1 MQPLLL
7 LMAFLL
13 LPGLEQ
19 VVTVPIPEGRT
30 HLTKPPAVLT
40 LCSAPI
46 SEPAVIPTKNTS
58 LMPHRHSARRDGG
71 LEERFSLRSFMG
83 LRLSLTTRKVGC
95 AFGGG
100 CEATKHKLAK
110 SLSPAR
116 IGQLRQTIHS
126 TGVLVTQLKNQRK
139 LLSVSHPSLLLG
151 EKSRV

>member
-1 MQPLLL
+1 
-7 LMAFLL
+7 
-13 LPGLEQ
+13 
-19 VVTVPIPEGRT
+19 
-30 HLTKPPAVLT
+30 
-40 LCSAPI
+40 
-46 SEPAVIPTKNTS
+46 
-58 LMPHRHSARRDGG
+58 
-71 LEERFSLRSFMG
+71 MG

>member
-1 MQPLLL
+1 
-7 LMAFLL
+7 MAFLL

-46 SEPAVIPTKNTS
+46 SEPAAIPTKNTS

-83 LRLSLTTRKVGC
+83 LRLSLTTRNVGF
-95 AFGGG
+95 AFGGE
-100 CEATKHKLAK
+100 CEATK
-110 SLSPAR
+110 R
-116 IGQLRQTIHS
+116 
-126 TGVLVTQLKNQRK
+126 
-139 LLSVSHPSLLLG
+139 
-151 EKSRV
+151 E